1 VNPHGGQTGREPT
14 SFLKAQPFFQDSAH
28 TSVERELCP
37 TRFPGCSAGA
47 GPITGFCDVLSGM
60 PLYALGD
67 LVPHIDP
74 SAFIHPDAVLIG
86 NVVVGP
92 ESSVWP
98 TAVLRADHG
107 GIRIGA
113 QTSIQDGTVI
123 HCTSTLDTVVGD
135 RCTVGHNAH
144 LEGCTIEDFCLIGSG
159 SVVLHR
165 AIIRSGSL
173 VGAQA
178 LVPNDMEVPTGAMA
192 LGIPAKIKHNAV
204 TTEMLSFAADVYV
217 GFAHQYHAEL
227 RRLD

>member
-1 VNPHGGQTGREPT
+1 
-14 SFLKAQPFFQDSAH
+14 
-28 TSVERELCP
+28 
-37 TRFPGCSAGA
+37 
-47 GPITGFCDVLSGM
+47 M

-67 LVPHIDP
+67 LTPNVDP

-86 NVVVGP
+86 NVTVGP

-113 QTSIQDGTVI
+113 QTSIQDGTII
-123 HCTSTLDTVVGD
+123 HCTSTLDTIVGD

-165 AIIRSGSL
+165 ALIRCGSL

-178 LVPNDMEVPTGAMA
+178 LIPNGMEVPSGAMA
-192 LGIPAKIKHNAV
+192 LGVPAKIKHNAV
-204 TTEMLSFAADVYV
+204 TTELLSHAAEVYV
-217 GFAHQYHAEL
+217 GFTHRYNADL